1 MQCVTSSTLLKI
13 SKRIHNWKLF
23 VDLEINVNKLTLV
36 LLKHLLGDSETH
48 KWYSFSSTFK
58 LEVINEIK
66 TTKNKMQHYFL

>member
-23 VDLEINVNKLTLV
+23 VDLEINVNKLTVV

-48 KWYSFSSTFK
+48 KW
-58 LEVINEIK
+58 
-66 TTKNKMQHYFL
+66 